1 MNVIPII
8 LAQRYFKWKIFELQ
22 SWRPRRG
29 LQVFIENDLHL
40 SSYEIAMIFLN
51 DVELPSFETTFW
63 TGDFFSKNH
72 RMRPRYKAYHCFILW
87 LRVSFQILLDLIII
101 V

>member
-29 LQVFIENDLHL
+29 LQVFIENDIHL

-63 TGDFFSKNH
+63 TGDFFFKKPPYETALQSLPLFH
-72 RMRPRYKAYHCFILW
+72 T
-87 LRVSFQILLDLIII
+87 V
-101 V
+101 VEG